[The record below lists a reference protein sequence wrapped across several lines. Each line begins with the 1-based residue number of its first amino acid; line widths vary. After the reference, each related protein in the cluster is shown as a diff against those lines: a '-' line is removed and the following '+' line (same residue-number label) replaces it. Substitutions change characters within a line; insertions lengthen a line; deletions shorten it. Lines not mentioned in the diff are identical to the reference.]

1 MYNNGIHKI
10 CCLLILRRINFMV
23 KHKKF
28 TLIELLV
35 VIAIIAILAAMLLP
49 ALQSARER
57 GRTASCLSNLGQ
69 VGKYIH
75 QYYHDYGTAVPNI
88 VPVNQDVRNWGNHL
102 ILLYSSPKYATDW
115 TKHSSRKI
123 PMLVNTPFQCP
134 SQVSTNPAV
143 NSLNGGSYSLNQY
156 ICNFYDNSSGAK
168 KYPYTA
174 PRILLHRD
182 KHPAK
187 RLCAY
192 ECGSSA
198 IVVNNPN
205 TYNLLSTSCR
215 LSKNHSQGK
224 SVNYLFMDAHAENR
238 RGEASKQIYIY
249 QKYDL

>member
-1 MYNNGIHKI
+1 
-10 CCLLILRRINFMV
+10 MV

-69 VGKYIH
+69 VGKYFH

-88 VPVNQDVRNWGNHL
+88 VPVNQDIRNWGQHL
-102 ILLYSSPKYATDW
+102 TLLYGSPKYETDW
-115 TKHSSRKI
+115 NKHPSRKK

-134 SQVSTNPAV
+134 SPISTNPATSRN
-143 NSLNGGSYSLNQY
+143 NSTSYNLNQY
-156 ICNFYDNSSGAK
+156 VCNFYDNSSGAK

-182 KHPAK
+182 KYPSK
-187 RLCAY
+187 RMCAY
-192 ECGSSA
+192 EAKGGVA
-198 IVVNNPN
+198 IVVGNSR
-205 TYNLLSTSCR
+205 TYNLLDTSCR
-215 LSKNHSQGK
+215 VGNNHTQGK
-224 SVNYLFMDAHAENR
+224 STNYLFMDAHAENR
-238 RGEASKQIYIY
+238 VGRASVQIYVEH
-249 QKYDL
+249 KYP